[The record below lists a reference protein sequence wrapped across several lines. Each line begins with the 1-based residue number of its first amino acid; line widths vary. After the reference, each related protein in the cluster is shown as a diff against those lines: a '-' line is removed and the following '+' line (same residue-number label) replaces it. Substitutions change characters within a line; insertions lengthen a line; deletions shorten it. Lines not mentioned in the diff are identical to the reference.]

1 MVGGT
6 GSRLWPL
13 TAATNKHL
21 LPVHDKPMIYYSLTT
36 LMFTGVRDI
45 AIISSPGHI
54 EDFKRLLGDGTQ
66 WGLNFSYVLQTHA
79 GGIAECFSL
88 VPELFKSESVCLVL
102 GDNIL
107 YGMGLGR
114 SINFNFNNLGS
125 QVFAYPVSNPSD
137 FGTIQLDKVG
147 KPISIEEKPLVPKSN
162 LAIPGIYFF
171 DNSVW
176 RKSNVLKPS
185 PRNELEITDL
195 LNLYLIDNNLKVVQ
209 LERGTVWLDAG
220 TSDNIISASEFVR
233 VVESRQGFKLGCPE
247 EVALRLEY
255 ISKPH
260 FDELVSRMPES
271 DYKKYLG
278 QIKF

>member
-45 AIISSPGHI
+45 AIVSSPGHI
-54 EDFKRLLGDGTQ
+54 EDFKRLLGNGTQ
-66 WGLNFSYVLQTHA
+66 WGLNFSFVVQTNA

-88 VPELFKSESVCLVL
+88 VPDHFKSESVCLIL

-114 SINFNFNNLGS
+114 SLNFNFNNFGS
-125 QVFAYPVSNPSD
+125 QVFAYPVSNPSS
-137 FGTIQLDKVG
+137 FGTIQLDRAG
-147 KPISIEEKPLVPKSN
+147 KPIAIEEKPIEPKSN
-162 LAIPGIYFF
+162 LAIPGIYYF

-176 RKSNVLKPS
+176 QKSNFLKPS
-185 PRNELEITDL
+185 LRNELEITDL
-195 LNLYLIDNNLKVVQ
+195 LNLYLVENNLKVVQ
-209 LERGTVWLDAG
+209 LERGTVWIDAG
-220 TSDNIISASEFVR
+220 TSDNIISASEFIK

-247 EVALRLEY
+247 EVALRLDY
-255 ISKPH
+255 ISKYN
-260 FDELVSRMPES
+260 FDQLVSGMPES
-271 DYKKYLG
+271 DYKKYLS
-278 QIKF
+278 QVKV